1 MLCSLFCAAFFTS
14 KTFTLCFYLKVK
26 IIVIWSNWGLN
37 VPEHDFIS
45 ENHLIEDTHFPKR
58 KRRCHWYHVLVFLES
73 CVSHSTM
80 KTNYIALT
88 KSMHCLANFAMLLLS
103 ASMFGMNLKLIV
115 ISFFSRIL

>member
-58 KRRCHWYHVLVFLES
+58 KRRCHWYHALLFLES
-73 CVSHSTM
+73 CVAHCTM
-80 KTNYIALT
+80 KTNYIVLIT
-88 KSMHCLANFAMLLLS
+88 KSMHCLAKFANALTLGLHVWDESKATYNKLL
-103 ASMFGMNLKLIV
+103 
-115 ISFFSRIL
+115 